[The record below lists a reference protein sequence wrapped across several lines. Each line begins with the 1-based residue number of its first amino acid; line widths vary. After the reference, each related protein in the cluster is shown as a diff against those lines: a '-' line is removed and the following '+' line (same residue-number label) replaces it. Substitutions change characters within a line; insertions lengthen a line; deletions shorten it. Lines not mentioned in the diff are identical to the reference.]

1 MTPLQ
6 GAKPGTYSRTYAVGG
21 APAQPAAHADGP
33 PRPLLQR
40 GTATAS
46 LTALGAPNAA
56 GGDNSRKGPVPG
68 RKGRGEIS
76 SRGGGRGARGRGRG
90 RGKQGD
96 AGASSVEEDSAVLQ
110 ARLEAQALEA
120 QALEAQ
126 ARLPGPEWR
135 ERYGAAGVPAGERRS
150 SPIVEISLL
159 LAECVQH
166 GLRAIAFCH
175 TRKLCELVI
184 AYTRETLRSTAPKL
198 APAIAVYRAGYSPKA
213 RRRARRALFRLMG
226 GGLRTHQ
233 LPCCSHRRAAR
244 G

>member
-1 MTPLQ
+1 MQ

-21 APAQPAAHADGP
+21 APAQPAVHADGP
-33 PRPLLQR
+33 PRPLLLR

-46 LTALGAPNAA
+46 MAALGAPGAA
-56 GGDNSRKGPVPG
+56 GGDPRQGPGPG
-68 RKGRGEIS
+68 RKGRGGVG
-76 SRGGGRGARGRGRG
+76 SRGGGRGGRGARGRGRG

-96 AGASSVEEDSAVLQ
+96 ASADAAAEESSVELQ
-110 ARLEAQALEA
+110 MRLEAQALEA

-184 AYTRETLRSTAPKL
+184 AYTRETLRSTAPRL

-213 RRRARRALFRLMG
+213 R
-226 GGLRTHQ
+226 
-233 LPCCSHRRAAR
+233 AAPGR
-244 G
+244 PL

>member
-1 MTPLQ
+1 MQ

-33 PRPLLQR
+33 PRPLLLR

-46 LTALGAPNAA
+46 LTALGAPGAGNGDPRQGAA
-56 GGDNSRKGPVPG
+56 PG
-68 RKGRGEIS
+68 RKGRSWNS

-96 AGASSVEEDSAVLQ
+96 ANADAEAEEDSAVLQ

-213 RRRARRALFRLMG
+213 RAVPGRPLSG
-226 GGLRTHQ
+226 
-233 LPCCSHRRAAR
+233 SR
-244 G
+244 GVSS